1 MVPRMMKRVTN
12 HDALLLLLL
21 LLLFVVTSSRLIA
34 QSDDDGATHVRLRVV
49 QCALVLL
56 DHVHVTRR

>member
-1 MVPRMMKRVTN
+1 MMMSVTY

-34 QSDDDGATHVRLRVV
+34 QSDDNGATYVRLRVV
-49 QCALVLL
+49 QCTLVLL